1 MNNHFFQISDD
12 LFIAF
17 ESQMDAFEAVLSIL
31 SDDIQVLS
39 AQVAD
44 YQEKKAIHV
53 AEYQKMQANEERQLL
68 ELEKTLCLASPSEIR
83 IRKLAQEHHTYTSM
97 QRKLAASPAALSCL
111 ETSMQRKLAVSP
123 AALSTPAHLSDASPS
138 LASAAGNSAPVVICS
153 SGPSLNK
160 IMQVSGSE
168 LRGTP
173 PTHTQPHTTTRRW
186 MPSG

>member
-17 ESQMDAFEAVLSIL
+17 ESQMDAFEALLSIL
-31 SDDIQVLS
+31 SNDIQVLS
-39 AQVAD
+39 AQVAE
-44 YQEKKAIHV
+44 YQEKKAIQV
-53 AEYQKMQANEERQLL
+53 AEYQKMQIELEKKQI

-97 QRKLAASPAALSCL
+97 QRKLA
-111 ETSMQRKLAVSP
+111 VSP
-123 AALSTPAHLSDASPS
+123 AALSTPAHLADASPS
-138 LASAAGNSAPVVICS
+138 LASAAGNSALVVICS